1 MKITWM
7 LPALGLAAALVSS
20 PTLAADDEACNL
32 TVESNDQMQFDT
44 DSMSVPASCETVTLT
59 LEHTGSMKAN
69 VMGHNW
75 VLSSTEDAQAL
86 SQEGMKAG
94 LENDYLPAD
103 DDRVLASTEIIG
115 GGESTSIEFSTEGLA
130 GRDLTFFCS
139 FPGHFAAMKGTFQ
152 VTEE

>member
-7 LPALGLAAALVSS
+7 LTAVGLAAALTSA
-20 PTLAADDEACNL
+20 PTFAADDEACEL
-32 TVESNDQMQFDT
+32 TVKSNDQMQFDT
-44 DSMSVPASCETVTLT
+44 DSLSVPASCETVTLT

-103 DDRVLASTEIIG
+103 DDRVVANTEVIG

-139 FPGHFAAMKGTFQ
+139 FPGHFAAMQGTFT